1 MNELSSITHPV
12 LPLRDIVVFP
22 HMIVRLFVGR
32 ERSVRALEEV
42 MKEDKQILLA
52 SQIDAGEDEPSVET
66 IYKTG
71 VLANVLQIL
80 KLPDGAVKILVEG
93 MQRVEIKE
101 FVDND
106 DFFQAN
112 DEMFDIVFIDG
123 LHTYDQVKKD
133 ILNSVDCLKENG
145 IILVHD
151 CMPDSLSKQAVPR
164 YRMIWNGDVWKAI
177 TDLRQKEDL
186 EIFTCE
192 MDQGIG
198 VIKKNKNSSILN
210 LDKPINNLKFK
221 DYYTNYKEYLRV
233 ISLEEFK
240 KIF

>member
-1 MNELSSITHPV
+1 MLIKKNNYSDYLEIGCDQDQLFSKIRINNKKGVDPV
-12 LPLRDIVVFP
+12 SGGNIR
-22 HMIVRLFVGR
+22 
-32 ERSVRALEEV
+32 
-42 MKEDKQILLA
+42 
-52 SQIDAGEDEPSVET
+52 
-66 IYKTG
+66 KTS
-71 VLANVLQIL
+71 
-80 KLPDGAVKILVEG
+80 
-93 MQRVEIKE
+93 
-101 FVDND
+101 D
-106 DFFQAN
+106 DFFEVN
-112 DEMFDIVFIDG
+112 DEKFDIVFIDG